1 MQPAVGGTTMQAA
14 VGGTA
19 IRRRAWVL
27 YLAAAVPVLV
37 LLFLW
42 ERDAYVNYAE
52 GVYLFSARLITD
64 GQVPYRDFIAAH
76 PPLLFYSGA
85 AILSIG
91 DSLDAVRIGLALVS
105 LATGGLVATAVVRLT
120 GSAPAAALA
129 GVVSLLAPWSLH
141 EHATLT
147 PETFGAPLLLGAALL
162 AARART
168 AVPAGLLAAV
178 AVGYKWPFL
187 FPALLLVAAAPA
199 RVRYAAALLGGFA
212 AGVVLS
218 FVLFGSDRLYHQLVV
233 AQQDVGWHGV
243 RYIGG
248 LLGQAGWNLIPLLIP
263 AAVGLALAPR
273 NARDPVLVRTLLAVA
288 IGTLVLVGTIAKT
301 GTYLNTIALAEPPLV
316 ALGAA
321 GLVWALRERRR
332 AAAAAFAAAALFGA
346 VQVAD
351 FIAAPTHPHAGLY
364 VRPFSARAGNWAAT
378 AEEVHRIEQ
387 QARRCA
393 ARVPFSGQ
401 PFYAFVANRRM
412 PGDEPDQFLRTKTPV
427 GAPHEAEAQLEPLRC
442 P

>member
-1 MQPAVGGTTMQAA
+1 VEDGTT
-14 VGGTA
+14 
-19 IRRRAWVL
+19 IRSRRAWLL
-27 YLAAAVPVLV
+27 YLAGAVPVLV
-37 LLFLW
+37 LLFVW
-42 ERDAYVNYAE
+42 ERDAYINYAE

-64 GQVPYRDFIAAH
+64 GQVPYKDFIAAH

-85 AILSIG
+85 AILSID
-91 DSLDAVRIGLALVS
+91 DSLDAIRIGLALVS
-105 LATGGLVATAVVRLT
+105 LATGGLVAAAVVRLT
-120 GSAPAAALA
+120 GSAPAAAIA

-162 AARART
+162 ASRPRT

-187 FPALLLVAAAPA
+187 FPGLLLVAAAPA
-199 RVRYAAALLGGFA
+199 RVRYLTALLGGFA

-218 FVLFGSDRLYHQLVV
+218 FVLFGSDRLYQQLVV
-233 AQQDVGWHGV
+233 AQQDVGWHAV
-243 RYIGG
+243 RYVGG
-248 LLGQAGWNLIPLLIP
+248 LLAQAGWNLIPLAVP
-263 AAVGLALAPR
+263 AAVGVALASR
-273 NARDPVLVRTLLAVA
+273 HARDPVLVRALLAVT
-288 IGTLVLVGTIAKT
+288 IGTLVLVLTVAKT

-321 GLVWALRERRR
+321 GLVWAMRERRR
-332 AAAAAFAAAALFGA
+332 AATAAVAAAALFGA

-364 VRPFSARAGNWAAT
+364 VRPFSDKAGNWVAT
-378 AEEVHRIEQ
+378 AEEVHRMEEL
-387 QARRCA
+387 ARRCP
-393 ARVPFSGQ
+393 ARVPFSGH
-401 PFYAFVANRRM
+401 PFYAFVADRRM
-412 PGDEPDQFLRTKTPV
+412 PGDEPDQFLRTRTPV
-427 GAPHEAEAQLEPLRC
+427 GAPHEAEAKLEPLRC